1 MPYLF
6 RSFPQ
11 VNYSLKKNKNFELL
25 TNITLRFKVRDII
38 KNRTAIYFDYVV
50 KDSDRPDII
59 ASKYYDDPSL
69 DWIIFLVNDIVD
81 PYYDWPLNDESFDSY
96 MRTLYGST
104 AEAKSTVFEY
114 RKIINNQSVRF
125 DGKIIPKRTVVVDLN
140 TYNSLAATDREQISA
155 YDYYFEQNAE
165 KRKIKILDKQ
175 FVSSLVREVD
185 LIFSDLN

>member
-59 ASKYYDDPSL
+59 ASKYYDDPTL

-81 PYYDWPLNDESFDSY
+81 PYYDWPLSDESFDSY

-140 TYNSLAATDREQISA
+140 TYNSLPATDREQITA
-155 YDYYFEQNAE
+155 YDYYFEQNVE

>member
-6 RSFPQ
+6 RSFPK

-69 DWIIFLVNDIVD
+69 DCNALF
-81 PYYDWPLNDESFDSY
+81 
-96 MRTLYGST
+96 
-104 AEAKSTVFEY
+104 
-114 RKIINNQSVRF
+114 Q
-125 DGKIIPKRTVVVDLN
+125 
-140 TYNSLAATDREQISA
+140 
-155 YDYYFEQNAE
+155 DYVGRQHDQH
-165 KRKIKILDKQ
+165 R
-175 FVSSLVREVD
+175 
-185 LIFSDLN
+185 

>member
-38 KNRTAIYFDYVV
+38 KNKTAIYFDYVV

-59 ASKYYDDPSL
+59 ASKYYDDPTL

-81 PYYDWPLNDESFDSY
+81 PYYDWPLNDEGFDSY

-104 AEAKSTVFEY
+104 ATAKSTVYEY
-114 RKIINNQSVRF
+114 RKIISNQTVRF
-125 DGKIIPKRTVVVDLN
+125 DGKIIPKRTVVIDEN
-140 TYNSLAATDREQISA
+140 TYNSLAATDREQITA
-155 YDYYFEQNAE
+155 YDYYFEQNTE
-165 KRKIKILDKQ
+165 KRKIKILDKR
-175 FVSSLVREVD
+175 FVSRLVREVD